1 MLVGRVDDVAGYRG
15 DLHVREAEEVIH
27 RPRSHRPGPSA
38 SRKQVPDNECVMSKI
53 NWKLIA
59 FIGVLWWL
67 IYSAP
72 TEDSLFTMFVHKA
85 GGTSASDDF

>member
-1 MLVGRVDDVAGYRG
+1 MELRNSDQNQPA
-15 DLHVREAEEVIH
+15 
-27 RPRSHRPGPSA
+27 
-38 SRKQVPDNECVMSKI
+38 SKI

>member
-1 MLVGRVDDVAGYRG
+1 VAGTW
-15 DLHVREAEEVIH
+15 
-27 RPRSHRPGPSA
+27 
-38 SRKQVPDNECVMSKI
+38 CVMSKI

-85 GGTSASDDF
+85 GGRSASADDF

>member
-1 MLVGRVDDVAGYRG
+1 MLHNVA
-15 DLHVREAEEVIH
+15 
-27 RPRSHRPGPSA
+27 RPRGGR
-38 SRKQVPDNECVMSKI
+38 SRWVMSTI

-72 TEDSLFTMFVHKA
+72 TEDSIFTMFVHKA
-85 GGTSASDDF
+85 GGSSASADDF

>member
-1 MLVGRVDDVAGYRG
+1 
-15 DLHVREAEEVIH
+15 
-27 RPRSHRPGPSA
+27 
-38 SRKQVPDNECVMSKI
+38 MSKI

-59 FIGVLWWL
+59 FIGALWWF

>member
-1 MLVGRVDDVAGYRG
+1 
-15 DLHVREAEEVIH
+15 
-27 RPRSHRPGPSA
+27 
-38 SRKQVPDNECVMSKI
+38 MSKI

-72 TEDSLFTMFVHKA
+72 TEDSLFTAAPA
-85 GGTSASDDF
+85 GMAGR

>member
-1 MLVGRVDDVAGYRG
+1 MSERALFAGAPSGIGR
-15 DLHVREAEEVIH
+15 DLSVLRAV
-27 RPRSHRPGPSA
+27 SSAGPSA

-59 FIGVLWWL
+59 FIGALWWF

>member
-1 MLVGRVDDVAGYRG
+1 MPVTLGPERPVPQASWDFGPGRLIDRGPVAEGQSRFRG
-15 DLHVREAEEVIH
+15 EEY
-27 RPRSHRPGPSA
+27 
-38 SRKQVPDNECVMSKI
+38 VMSKI

-72 TEDSLFTMFVHKA
+72 TEDSLFTMFVHRA

>member
-1 MLVGRVDDVAGYRG
+1 
-15 DLHVREAEEVIH
+15 
-27 RPRSHRPGPSA
+27 
-38 SRKQVPDNECVMSKI
+38 MSKI

-72 TEDSLFTMFVHKA
+72 TEDSLFTMFVHRA

>member
-1 MLVGRVDDVAGYRG
+1 MWPGRGAAEVGGSCRR
-15 DLHVREAEEVIH
+15 
-27 RPRSHRPGPSA
+27 
-38 SRKQVPDNECVMSKI
+38 I

>member
-1 MLVGRVDDVAGYRG
+1 MSKGPGR
-15 DLHVREAEEVIH
+15 
-27 RPRSHRPGPSA
+27 HRPGPFCLERDGEIEMELRNSDQHRPA
-38 SRKQVPDNECVMSKI
+38 STI

-59 FIGVLWWL
+59 FIGALWWF